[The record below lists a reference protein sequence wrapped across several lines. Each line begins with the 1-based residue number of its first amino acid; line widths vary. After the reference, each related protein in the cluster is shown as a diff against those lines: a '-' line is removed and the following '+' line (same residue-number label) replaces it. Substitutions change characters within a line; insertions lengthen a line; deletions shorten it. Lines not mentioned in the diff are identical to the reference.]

1 MKLFLDM
8 DGVLA
13 NLFDR
18 VAQEI
23 HNKPYKNITDEEKAE
38 AKKIWS
44 NKKDAAKFFDQL
56 GGVEHFFAT
65 LPTFGDRTQA
75 VVNAAIKI
83 AGKYR
88 ICSHPA
94 SMDREASKKGKITW
108 INKHLRPLPVEMFF
122 PQNKADYAIDED
134 GTPNILV
141 DDFPPYINAWR
152 NAGGIAVEMRTDNF
166 NNAREVELFLEKELT
181 AAVNKPVK
189 ESFNVVI
196 QQLQKQLNLI
206 NY

>member
-23 HNKPYKNITDEEKAE
+23 HNKPYKNITDEEKAK

-44 NKKDAAKFFDQL
+44 NKKQAAKFFDQL

-65 LPTFGDRTQA
+65 LPTFGDKTQA
-75 VVNAAIKI
+75 VVNTAIKI
-83 AGKYR
+83 AGEYR

-94 SMDREASKKGKITW
+94 SIDKEASKKGKIMW
-108 INKHLRPLPVEMFF
+108 INEHLSPQPVEMFF
-122 PQNKADYAIDED
+122 PQNKADYATDED

-152 NAGGIAVEMRTDNF
+152 NAGGIAIEMRTDNF
-166 NNAREVELFLEKELT
+166 DSAQEVKLFLEKQLT
-181 AAVNKPVK
+181 SAIKRPVI
-189 ESFNVVI
+189 ESFDSIVR
-196 QQLQKQLNLI
+196 QLQEQLN
-206 NY
+206 

>member
-1 MKLFLDM
+1 MKVFLDM

-23 HNKPYKNITDEEKAE
+23 HHKPYKNITAEEKAE

-44 NKKDAAKFFDQL
+44 NKKDAAKFFNHL

-75 VVNAAIKI
+75 VVDTAIKV
-83 AGKYR
+83 AGEYR

-94 SMDREASKKGKITW
+94 SIDREASKKGKITW
-108 INKHLRPLPVEMFF
+108 INKHLSPQPIEMFF
-122 PQNKADYAIDED
+122 PQNKADYAIDRD
-134 GTPNILV
+134 GTPNILI

-152 NAGGIAVEMRTDNF
+152 NAGGTAIEMRTDNF
-166 NNAREVELFLEKELT
+166 NNAQEVKLFLEKELT
-181 AAVNKPVK
+181 NAIKTPTK
-189 ESFNVVI
+189 ESFDVVI
-196 QQLQKQLNLI
+196 QRLQEQLN
-206 NY
+206 

>member
-13 NLFDR
+13 NLFDK

-23 HNKPYKNITDEEKAE
+23 HHKLYKNITSEEKKE
-38 AKKIWS
+38 AGKIWS

-65 LPTFGDRTQA
+65 LPTFGDRTHA

-83 AGKYR
+83 VGEYR

-108 INKHLRPLPVEMFF
+108 ISKHLRPQPVEMVF
-122 PQNKADYAIDED
+122 PQNKADYAIDKD

-152 NAGGIAVEMRTDNF
+152 NAGGIAIEMRTNNF
-166 NNAREVELFLEKELT
+166 NSAQEVKLFLEKQLT
-181 AAVNKPVK
+181 AAIKFPVK
-189 ESFNVVI
+189 ESFDVII
-196 QQLQKQLNLI
+196 QQLQEQLN
-206 NY
+206 